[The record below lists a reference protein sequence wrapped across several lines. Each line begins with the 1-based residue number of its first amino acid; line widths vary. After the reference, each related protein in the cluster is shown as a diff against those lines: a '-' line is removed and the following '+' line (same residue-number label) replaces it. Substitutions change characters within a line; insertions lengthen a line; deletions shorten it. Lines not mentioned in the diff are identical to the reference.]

1 MQSRKAIKIIS
12 LFILSSLVCSLSGC
26 SNISEEDS
34 ALISSN
40 VLESVSENIIPNE
53 NLASDAENI
62 QSGSEITESESDT
75 SSIASETNN
84 VVNSQTSS
92 KIESSNQ
99 STATKSQCSHPK
111 FWGDGILVIYDW
123 HDRLPGVENR
133 YTLTPNTCTE
143 NRKVVYKC
151 PVCSEPVLYEEIEPL
166 GHNFSG
172 EEELL
177 TYPSGKSDGSYGY
190 RCQNNSCSETQIS
203 RTIPKLTGDYSGIDS
218 CFSILSGT
226 EKEDIYK
233 IEYYLTIFDERTG
246 GSIPTIRYDVNALR
260 GEIELINANGELVKY
275 SIYLEQDKLD
285 DGWHYRGF
293 IRDNSYY
300 VDYCKLA

>member
-1 MQSRKAIKIIS
+1 MNFNKIIKITS
-12 LFILSSLVCSLSGC
+12 FLVAILMVLSFGGCKRIPEDYSSIVSSDVAIITSDNNTSDESFV
-26 SNISEEDS
+26 SNIEDS
-34 ALISSN
+34 AT
-40 VLESVSENIIPNE
+40 
-53 NLASDAENI
+53 A
-62 QSGSEITESESDT
+62 SEIFST
-75 SSIASETNN
+75 ASETNN
-84 VVNSQTSS
+84 PVGSSTSQKEDSTNQSTSS
-92 KIESSNQ
+92 K
-99 STATKSQCSHPK
+99 CSHER

-143 NRKVVYKC
+143 NRQVVYKC
-151 PVCSEPVLYEEIEPL
+151 PICSEPVLYEEIEPI
-166 GHNFSG
+166 GHNFSE

-177 TYPSGKSDGSYGY
+177 KYPSGRSDGSYGY
-190 RCQNNSCSETQIS
+190 RCQNNNCSETQIS

-285 DGWHYRGF
+285 DGWQYRGF